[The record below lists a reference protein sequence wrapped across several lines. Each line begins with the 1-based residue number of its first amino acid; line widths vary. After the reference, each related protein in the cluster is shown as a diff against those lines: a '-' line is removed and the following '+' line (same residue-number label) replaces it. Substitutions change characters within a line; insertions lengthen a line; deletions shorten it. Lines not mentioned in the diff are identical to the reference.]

1 MKKFQFMC
9 PFFIQKAFK
18 MKFKYSYILHCSCMI
33 YAGAW
38 SLHRMWYILHRTWCL
53 LSYWKQSA
61 LAYLWKADAVI
72 YARVIYTCWT
82 KQILLSMGKQVTTQI
97 CMSNWILS
105 CVKKW
110 KSWWRNIR
118 SKNCQR
124 ICIIWKEKNEC
135 DM

>member
-53 LSYWKQSA
+53 LSYWKQSIGIFMKSWCSD
-61 LAYLWKADAVI
+61 LCKSNLYLLNKADNVEYGETSYNSDMHVKLNIA
-72 YARVIYTCWT
+72 
-82 KQILLSMGKQVTTQI
+82 
-97 CMSNWILS
+97 

-110 KSWWRNIR
+110 KSWWQNIR
-118 SKNCQR
+118 SKNCQQ
-124 ICIIWKEKNEC
+124 ICIKWKEKNDC